1 MNKAKKNELSLSE
14 LNAMRE
20 QGLVKDSEAQIA
32 EKRAARA
39 EKKAQKASA
48 EEVRKM
54 FPGFEKT
61 KDYLRYLKHEIRNRR
76 KEAVEKGITSFSLPE
91 ELRQPFYLAF
101 QKLDYNQY
109 RAELGD
115 LSIEGLKVQDREVKV
130 FTFHFND
137 KLLADGFIDFGW
149 IIRMLGK
156 KYVSRYGWALL
167 RNHAALLSMRGGTIL
182 GDFFDVWAKDPD
194 TWKKWERLAL
204 EDGKPADI
212 RELYPRPV

>member
-20 QGLVKDSEAQIA
+20 QGLVKDSDALIA

-54 FPGFEKT
+54 FPGFDAT
-61 KDYLRYLKHEIRNRR
+61 KEYLRYLKREIRNRR
-76 KEAVEKGITSFSLPE
+76 KEAVAKGITSFSLPD
-91 ELRQPFYLAF
+91 ELKHPFYLAF
-101 QKLDYNQY
+101 DKLDYNEY

-130 FTFHFND
+130 FTYHFND
-137 KLLADGFIDFGW
+137 KLLADGFVDFGW

-167 RNHAALLSMRGGTIL
+167 RNHAVLLSMIGGSIL

-212 RELYPRPV
+212 RELYRTV